1 MLKEIRESKGIT
13 RQQLANISGIN
24 GRIIEAYEQGRR
36 SIDGA
41 SLKTLLILANALEVP
56 LINLLDGKEVKGL
69 LEKNSKYQ

>member
-13 RQQLANISGIN
+13 RQQLASMSGIN